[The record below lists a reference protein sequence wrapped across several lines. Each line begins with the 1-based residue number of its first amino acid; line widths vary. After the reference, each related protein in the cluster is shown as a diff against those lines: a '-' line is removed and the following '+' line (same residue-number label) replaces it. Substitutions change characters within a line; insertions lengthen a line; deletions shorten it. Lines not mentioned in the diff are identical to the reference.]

1 MKILDGKKIAE
12 RIKKEIKSE
21 VFELKRDGII
31 PGLAVII
38 VGNDNASKIYVNNKK
53 KACEEVGINSKVY
66 ELEEKTSQVEVLK
79 LIEKLNR
86 EKAVHGILVQLPLP
100 EHIDKDKIILA
111 IDPKKD
117 ADCFHPENIGKVF
130 LEFPEILPCTPA
142 GIMQILKEYEIEV
155 AGKNIVIVGSS
166 NIVGKPLAIMM
177 INAGA
182 TVTVC
187 NVETKNLK
195 EKCLGADIL
204 VTAAGKAGLITSD
217 MIKQEAVVIDVGMNR
232 NTDGKLAGDVDFQAV
247 SKIAGAITPVP
258 GGVGPMTIVELL
270 KNTLRA
276 TKSMNKYADRN

>member
-21 VFELKRDGII
+21 VLGLKNNGII

-38 VGNDNASKIYVNNKK
+38 VGNDVASKIYVNNKK
-53 KACEEVGINSKVY
+53 KACEEVGINSEVY
-66 ELEEKTSQVEVLK
+66 ELEEKISQKELLK
-79 LIEKLNR
+79 LIEKLNQD
-86 EKAVHGILVQLPLP
+86 KNVHGILVQLPLP

-117 ADCFHPENIGKVF
+117 VDCFHPENIGKVF
-130 LEFPEILPCTPA
+130 LELPEILPCTPA
-142 GIMQILKEYEIEV
+142 GIMEILKEYDIEV
-155 AGKNIVIVGSS
+155 TGKNIVIVGSS

-187 NVETKNLK
+187 NLETKNLK
-195 EKCLGADIL
+195 KECLKADIL
-204 VTAAGKAGLITSD
+204 VTAAGKAGLIKAD

-232 NTDGKLAGDVDFQAV
+232 GLENKLAGDVDFQAV

-276 TKSMNKYADRN
+276 VKM